1 MIPLVIPKTKGRR
14 QVNKEVNL
22 TKRVK
27 TSQGLRFC
35 PVVISANGRVKPDYI
50 LVGGEEQRHPE
61 GAYYLEW
68 YEGSKR
74 IRQSV
79 GRDAGVASVRRHRQ
93 QQILGSKAAG
103 IKLVDEGQDG
113 GLSLAVAV
121 ASYLEDVRIS
131 KKPKTY
137 AAYKTAL
144 EYFLESCNKPGVM
157 EVERQDLLRFSAFL
171 RDIKKLQPRTVYNK
185 FENVMSFL
193 KANNIRGL
201 ASKNDWPRYVED
213 EPEIYEREDLDKFFA
228 SCEEDERLWFE
239 FFLMTGMRE
248 QEVMHTTWAEIN
260 FNRGVVNVRY
270 KREYGFSPKAYKGR
284 EIPVPNKLI
293 HALKRWKA
301 KGDLACPLLF
311 PTAGGKPKLDFLD
324 ICKAIAQR
332 AKLNPDDFWLH
343 KFRATFA
350 TWALWGGV
358 DLRTVQQWMGH
369 SDMESTM
376 RYLKPNRSQAV
387 REKVNAM
394 FG

>member
-1 MIPLVIPKTKGRR
+1 MNR
-14 QVNKEVNL
+14 EVNL

-27 TSQGLRFC
+27 TSQGRRFC
-35 PVVISANGRVKPDYI
+35 PVVISANGRVTPDYVRI
-50 LVGGEEQRHPE
+50 DGKEQRHPE

-68 YEGSKR
+68 RDGARR

-79 GRDAGVASVRRHRQ
+79 GKDAGVAAARRHRQ
-93 QQILGSKAAG
+93 QQILSSKAAG
-103 IKLVDEGQDG
+103 IKLADEGQAD
-113 GLSLAVAV
+113 GLSLADAV
-121 ASYLEDVRIS
+121 AGYLDDIRIS
-131 KKPKTY
+131 KKRKTH
-137 AAYKTAL
+137 AAYRTAL
-144 EYFLESCNKPGVM
+144 EYFLESCNKPRVA

-171 RDIKKLQPRTVYNK
+171 RDVKKLQPRTVYNK

-193 KANNIRGL
+193 KANDVRGL

-213 EPEIYEREDLDKFFA
+213 EPEIYEREDLDEFFA
-228 SCEEDERLWFE
+228 ACNQDERLWFE

-248 QEVMHTTWAEIN
+248 QEVMHTTWAELN
-260 FNRGVVNVRY
+260 LNRGVVNVRY

-284 EIPVPNKLI
+284 EIPIPNRLVQ
-293 HALKRWKA
+293 ALKKWRTKS
-301 KGDLACPLLF
+301 DPLCPLLF
-311 PTAGGKPKLDFLD
+311 ATAGGKPKLDFLD
-324 ICKAIAQR
+324 TCKMIAQR

-394 FG
+394 FGQTIAGR

>member
-1 MIPLVIPKTKGRR
+1 
-14 QVNKEVNL
+14 VNREVNL

-27 TSQGLRFC
+27 TSQGRRFC
-35 PVVISANGRVKPDYI
+35 PVVISANGRVTPDYVRI
-50 LVGGEEQRHPE
+50 DGKEQRHPE

-68 YEGSKR
+68 RDGARR

-79 GRDAGVASVRRHRQ
+79 GKDAGVAAARRHRQ
-93 QQILGSKAAG
+93 QQILSSKAAG
-103 IKLVDEGQDG
+103 IKLADEGQAD
-113 GLSLAVAV
+113 GLSLADAV
-121 ASYLEDVRIS
+121 AGYLDDIRIS
-131 KKPKTY
+131 KKRKTH
-137 AAYKTAL
+137 AAYRTAL
-144 EYFLESCNKPGVM
+144 EYFLESCNKPRVA

-171 RDIKKLQPRTVYNK
+171 RDVKKLQPRTVYNK

-193 KANNIRGL
+193 KANDVRGL

-213 EPEIYEREDLDKFFA
+213 EPEIYEREDLDEFFA
-228 SCEEDERLWFE
+228 ACNQDERLWFE

-248 QEVMHTTWAEIN
+248 QEVMHTTWAELN
-260 FNRGVVNVRY
+260 LNRGVVNVRY

-284 EIPVPNKLI
+284 EIPIPNRLVQ
-293 HALKRWKA
+293 ALKKWRTKS
-301 KGDLACPLLF
+301 DPPCPLLF
-311 PTAGGKPKLDFLD
+311 ATAGGKPKLDFLD
-324 ICKAIAQR
+324 TCKMIAQR

-394 FG
+394 FGQTIAGR

>member
-1 MIPLVIPKTKGRR
+1 
-14 QVNKEVNL
+14 VNREVNL

-27 TSQGLRFC
+27 TSQGRRFC
-35 PVVISANGRVKPDYI
+35 PVVISANGRVTPDYVRI
-50 LVGGEEQRHPE
+50 DGKEQRHPE

-68 YEGSKR
+68 RDGARR

-79 GRDAGVASVRRHRQ
+79 GKDAGVAAARRHRQ
-93 QQILGSKAAG
+93 QQILSSKAAG
-103 IKLVDEGQDG
+103 IKLADEGQAD
-113 GLSLAVAV
+113 GLSLADAV
-121 ASYLEDVRIS
+121 AGYLDDIRIS
-131 KKPKTY
+131 KKRKTH
-137 AAYKTAL
+137 AAYRTAL
-144 EYFLESCNKPGVM
+144 EYFLESCNKPRVA

-171 RDIKKLQPRTVYNK
+171 RDVKKLQPRTVYNK

-193 KANNIRGL
+193 KANDVRGL

-213 EPEIYEREDLDKFFA
+213 EPEIYEREDLDEFFA
-228 SCEEDERLWFE
+228 ACNQDERLWFE

-248 QEVMHTTWAEIN
+248 QEVMHTTWAELN
-260 FNRGVVNVRY
+260 LNRGVVNVRY

-284 EIPVPNKLI
+284 EIPIPNRLVQ
-293 HALKRWKA
+293 ALKKWRTKS
-301 KGDLACPLLF
+301 DPLCPLLF
-311 PTAGGKPKLDFLD
+311 ATAGGKPKLDFLD
-324 ICKAIAQR
+324 TCKMIAQR

-394 FG
+394 FGQTIAGR

>member
-1 MIPLVIPKTKGRR
+1 
-14 QVNKEVNL
+14 VNKQVNL

-35 PVVISANGRVKPDYI
+35 PVAISTNGRVKPDYVLI
-50 LVGGEEQRHPE
+50 GNKEQRHPE

-68 YEGSKR
+68 YEGSR
-74 IRQSV
+74 RVRQSV
-79 GRDAGVASVRRHRQ
+79 GRDPGIAAARRHRQ

-103 IKLVDEGQDG
+103 IKLADEGQSDG
-113 GLSLAVAV
+113 PSLGDAVAG
-121 ASYLEDVRIS
+121 YLEDIRIS

-144 EYFLESCNKPGVM
+144 DYFLQSCNKPRVM
-157 EVERQDLLRFSAFL
+157 EIERQDLLRFSAFL
-171 RDIKKLQPRTVYNK
+171 RDVKKLQPRTVYNK

-213 EPEIYEREDLDKFFA
+213 EPEVYERDDLDKFFA
-228 SCEEDERLWFE
+228 ACDEDERVWFE

-248 QEVMHTTWAEIN
+248 QEVMHTAWAELN
-260 FNRGVVNVRY
+260 LNRGVVNVRY
-270 KREYGFSPKAYKGR
+270 KAEYGFSPKAYKGR
-284 EIPVPNKLI
+284 EIPIPNKLV
-293 HALKRWKA
+293 HTLKKWKA
-301 KGDLACPLLF
+301 KSDRGCQLLF
-311 PTAGGKPKLDFLD
+311 PTGGGKPKLDFLD
-324 ICKAIAQR
+324 TCKAIAQR
-332 AKLNPDDFWLH
+332 AKLNSDDFWLH

-387 REKVNAM
+387 REKVNVI
-394 FG
+394 FS